1 MTKQEQNSPSK
12 DPAAAAKDGKKDATS
27 GADDKKKDGGAP
39 LTESDIALFKRY
51 GKGPYAEPIRKA
63 EEDIKNF
70 NQKITALCGIK
81 ESDTGLA
88 LPAQWNIPQ
97 DMMMLK

>member
-1 MTKQEQNSPSK
+1 MTKQENQGK
-12 DPAAAAKDGKKDATS
+12 DDKK
-27 GADDKKKDGGAP
+27 ADDKKDDGGAP

-51 GKGPYAEPIRKA
+51 GKGPYAEAIKKSD
-63 EEDIKNF
+63 EDIKKYNSL
-70 NQKITALCGIK
+70 ITALCGIK

-97 DMMMLK
+97 DMMMLKQDPTL

>member
-1 MTKQEQNSPSK
+1 MGKDEKKPQPKNTKDAGEESK
-12 DPAAAAKDGKKDATS
+12 DN
-27 GADDKKKDGGAP
+27 GGAA

-51 GKGPYAEPIRKA
+51 GKGPYADSIKKLDD
-63 EEDIKNF
+63 DIKDF
-70 NQKITALCGIK
+70 NQKISSLCGIK

-88 LPAQWNIPQ
+88 LPAQWNLQQ

>member
-1 MTKQEQNSPSK
+1 MTKQENQPDK
-12 DPAAAAKDGKKDATS
+12 PA
-27 GADDKKKDGGAP
+27 DKKADEKKEVGGAP

-51 GKGPYAEPIRKA
+51 GKGPYTEPIKKA
-63 EEDIKNF
+63 EEDIKKF
-70 NQKITALCGIK
+70 NSQITALCGIK

>member
-1 MTKQEQNSPSK
+1 MTKEEKTSSPSK
-12 DPAAAAKDGKKDATS
+12 GTDPAKDAKK
-27 GADDKKKDGGAP
+27 GDQKEDDKKGSGGAP
-39 LTESDIALFKRY
+39 LSEQDIALFKRY

-63 EEDIKNF
+63 EEDIRNF

-88 LPAQWNIPQ
+88 LPAQWNIAQ